1 MICKPCSTAG
11 DLNKRALGL
20 LKEDK
25 RRDADGNFER
35 ARFFHDDCVGCDC
48 QHVVGERLHD

>member
-11 DLNKRALGL
+11 ELNKRGIGL
-20 LKEDK
+20 SQAGK
-25 RRDADGNFER
+25 RRDADANFER
-35 ARFFHDDCVGCDC
+35 ASFFHDDCVGCDC